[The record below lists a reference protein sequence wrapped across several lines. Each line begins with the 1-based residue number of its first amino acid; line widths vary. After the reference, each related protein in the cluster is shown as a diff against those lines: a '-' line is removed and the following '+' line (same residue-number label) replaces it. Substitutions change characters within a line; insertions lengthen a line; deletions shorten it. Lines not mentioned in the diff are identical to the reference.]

1 MSPSRLETSTD
12 KGNTRR
18 RRSADSADA
27 DSSESQGLI
36 QSLRDEIE
44 SIKRPS
50 GTQTNP
56 ARTCK
61 DLYMCNGKLQD
72 GEFRDWPVNGREGIY
87 SVDYSLRNNQVDNRT
102 VFDAA

>member
-1 MSPSRLETSTD
+1 MEGGQINYQYNFVLQQSSYLSRGYLVSPGGLETSND

-18 RRSADSADA
+18 RRSADSSDPNM
-27 DSSESQGLI
+27 SESQGLI

-44 SIKRPS
+44 SIKRPK

-61 DLYMCNGKLQD
+61 DLYMCNGKLDD
-72 GEFRDWPVNGREGIY
+72 GKCWCE
-87 SVDYSLRNNQVDNRT
+87 SVS
-102 VFDAA
+102 